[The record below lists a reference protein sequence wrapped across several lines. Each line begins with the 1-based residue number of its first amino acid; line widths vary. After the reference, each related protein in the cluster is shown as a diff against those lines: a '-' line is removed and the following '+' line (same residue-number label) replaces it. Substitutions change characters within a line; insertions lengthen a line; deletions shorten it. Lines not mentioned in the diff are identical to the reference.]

1 MHRFAFPSVAQSV
14 MILSCPECGT
24 QYTLKEAQL
33 GPRGRTV
40 RCAAC
45 KHTWHAEIPVDLRY
59 SEPKKFKELEP
70 EQDLQSVQAK
80 KLPGKYRAML
90 EDKKRMRALAVEAGM
105 WGGMAA
111 LILAVLALGYFLRV
125 DVVKAFP
132 RVAGAYAMVGL
143 DVKGTNL
150 RFVSQ
155 TAEPVLKG
163 GRFVVTVKAQVTN
176 IGDQPEPVP
185 PVRAKMQD
193 AALQPFGSVLMPSGD
208 LVVAPHATRTLTFD
222 IADPTNKVAHLD
234 LDFDLEAM
242 KKGHKSESKGDHKPA
257 APEHGEP
264 EHGAPEQGAPE
275 PAAEHGHAAADAH
288 DMAAGSEEAEAQ
300 EANHDTAR
308 QPATSHEEHAEAII
322 DMPQDPSFGSQTI
335 DTGAPTKALSRKP
348 AHALRGALS
357 FNDDKTAKAGR
368 RESKS

>member
-1 MHRFAFPSVAQSV
+1 

-24 QYTLKEAQL
+24 QYTLKESQL

-59 SEPKKFKELEP
+59 SEPKVHKFEP
-70 EQDLQSVQAK
+70 VEDLQSVQAK

-90 EDKKRMRALAVEAGM
+90 QDKKRIQALAVETAI
-105 WGGMAA
+105 WGGMAM
-111 LILAVLALGYFLRV
+111 LVLAVLALGYFLRV

-163 GRFVVTVKAQVTN
+163 GRFVVTVQAKVTN
-176 IGDQPEPVP
+176 IGDKPEPVP

-193 AALQPFGSVLMPSGD
+193 AGLQPFGSVLMPSGE
-208 LVVAPHATRTLTFD
+208 LVVEPHATRTLTFD

-242 KKGHKSESKGDHKPA
+242 KKGHKGDAKGGRKPA
-257 APEHGEP
+257 APEHQAP
-264 EHGAPEQGAPE
+264 EHGAPDHSAPE
-275 PAAEHGHAAADAH
+275 HAAAPH
-288 DMAAGSEEAEAQ
+288 DMAAGSEEAQTLEAS
-300 EANHDTAR
+300 HDAMPE
-308 QPATSHEEHAEAII
+308 PAGHAEALI
-322 DMPQDPSFGSQTI
+322 DGPQDAGIGSQTI
-335 DTGAPTKALSRKP
+335 DTGVPAKALSRKP

-357 FNDDKTAKAGR
+357 FSDDDAKSAKTGR
-368 RESKS
+368 HESKS